1 MDANYRKAR
10 ALELEVSSV
19 MLLIYGYLTFRL
31 MFKFEQS
38 LEGTVLRI
46 IMAFGVIMVLKV
58 GASMIFLIEVEN

>member
-1 MDANYRKAR
+1 
-10 ALELEVSSV
+10 